1 MKTPDPCPVP
11 LLGFAAY
18 SGTGKTTLLRELIP
32 LLRDAGLRLG
42 VIKHAHHQVEVDQP
56 GKDSYE
62 LRKAGAGR
70 VLLATSRHWALMV
83 DEPKER
89 EPVLKELL
97 TRLDCSELDLVLVEG
112 FRHLAFPKIELHR
125 RTLRKPLL
133 FPADASIIAIAS
145 DNGIG
150 EETALPQ
157 LDLNDAPAIADFICD
172 YCARFSSVERDY
184 KAG

>member
-18 SGTGKTTLLRELIP
+18 SGTGKTTLLRQLIP
-32 LLRDAGLRLG
+32 LLRDTGLRLG
-42 VIKHAHHQVEVDQP
+42 VIKHAHHKVEVDQP

-125 RTLRKPLL
+125 GTLRKPLL

-150 EETALPQ
+150 EATALPQ
-157 LDLNDAPAIADFICD
+157 LDLNDVPAIADFICD
-172 YCARFSSVERDY
+172 YCARFSSVESDVN
-184 KAG
+184 AL